1 MIEKAVNLSIFE
13 SVSTVKYLSMLDY
26 DISSCPLFAEIDNT
40 EQKALLTRLVS
51 HKKIVEKGQS
61 VARQGDEIKHLYLLV
76 KGTVRTEMIT
86 QEGNLLEI
94 EFIDAVRPLAPA
106 FMFAHINRFPV
117 DVITLEECHFLLIP
131 KEVWLS
137 EMMSNEAL
145 LTNFLK
151 LNSNMIVFLSQKLQM
166 ISIKS
171 LKGKLSLFILEHT
184 TEEKDSFILKRNRT
198 QLAEYFGVQRPSL
211 SRTIS
216 ELVEKKIISIDKRK
230 VTVLKRNE
238 LQKAL

>member
-1 MIEKAVNLSIFE
+1 
-13 SVSTVKYLSMLDY
+13 MLDY
-26 DISSCPLFAEIDNT
+26 DISTCPLFSNINKDDQQAF
-40 EQKALLTRLVS
+40 LTRLVS
-51 HKKIVEKGQS
+51 NKKIIEKGKT

-76 KGTVRTEMIT
+76 KGIVRTEMIT
-86 QEGNLLEI
+86 QEGNSLEI

-106 FMFAHINRFPV
+106 FVFAQNNRFPV
-117 DVITLEECHFLLIP
+117 DVITIEECHFLLIP

-137 EMMSNEAL
+137 EMMSNETL

-151 LNSNMIVFLSQKLQM
+151 LNSNMTVFLSQKLQM

-171 LKGKLSLFILEHT
+171 IKGKLSLFILENT
-184 TEEKDSFILKRNRT
+184 TDKKNSFTLKRNRT

-211 SRTIS
+211 ARTMS
-216 ELVEKKIISIDKRK
+216 ELVDKGIISIDKRE

-238 LQKAL
+238 LRKIL

>member
-1 MIEKAVNLSIFE
+1 
-13 SVSTVKYLSMLDY
+13 MLDY
-26 DISSCPLFAEIDNT
+26 DISTCPLFTEIDMT
-40 EQKALLTRLVS
+40 EQEAFLTRLVS
-51 HKKIVEKGQS
+51 NKNIYEKGQT

-106 FMFAHINRFPV
+106 FVFAQNNRFPV
-117 DVITLEECHFLLIP
+117 DVITIDVCHFLLIP
-131 KEVWLS
+131 KDVWLS
-137 EMMSNEAL
+137 EMMRNETL
-145 LTNFLK
+145 LTNFLR
-151 LNSNMIVFLSQKLQM
+151 LNSNMTVFLSQKLQM

-184 TEEKDSFILKRNRT
+184 TEEKKSFTLKRNRT

-211 SRTIS
+211 ARTIN
-216 ELVEKKIISIDKRK
+216 ELVEKDIIAIDKRE
-230 VTVLKRNE
+230 VTVLKRDE
-238 LQKAL
+238 LRKVL

>member
-1 MIEKAVNLSIFE
+1 
-13 SVSTVKYLSMLDY
+13 MLDY
-26 DISSCPLFAEIDNT
+26 DISTCPLFAEIDVT
-40 EQKALLTRLVS
+40 EQEAFLNRLVS
-51 HKKIVEKGQS
+51 NKNVYEKGQT

-106 FMFAHINRFPV
+106 FMFAQNNRFPV
-117 DVITLEECHFLLIP
+117 DVITIDECHFLLIP
-131 KEVWLS
+131 KDVWLS
-137 EMMSNEAL
+137 EMMRNETL
-145 LTNFLK
+145 LTNFLR
-151 LNSNMIVFLSQKLQM
+151 LNSNMTVFLSQKLQM

-184 TEEKDSFILKRNRT
+184 TEEKKSFTLKRNRT

-211 SRTIS
+211 ARTIN
-216 ELVEKKIISIDKRK
+216 ELVEKDIIAIDKRE
-230 VTVLKRNE
+230 VTVLKRDE
-238 LQKAL
+238 LRKVL

>member
-1 MIEKAVNLSIFE
+1 M
-13 SVSTVKYLSMLDY
+13 
-26 DISSCPLFAEIDNT
+26 
-40 EQKALLTRLVS
+40 TRLVS
-51 HKKIVEKGQS
+51 NKKIVEKGKTL
-61 VARQGDEIKHLYLLV
+61 ARQGDEIKHLYLLV
-76 KGTVRTEMIT
+76 KGIVRTEMIT
-86 QEGNLLEI
+86 QEGNSLEI

-106 FMFAHINRFPV
+106 FVFAQNNRFPV
-117 DVITLEECHFLLIP
+117 DVITIEECHFLLIP

-151 LNSNMIVFLSQKLQM
+151 LNSNMTVFLSQKLQM

-171 LKGKLSLFILEHT
+171 IKGKLSLFILEHT
-184 TEEKDSFILKRNRT
+184 TDEKNSFTLKRNRT

-211 SRTIS
+211 ARTMS
-216 ELVEKKIISIDKRK
+216 ELVDKGIITIDKRE

-238 LQKAL
+238 LKKVL

>member
-1 MIEKAVNLSIFE
+1 
-13 SVSTVKYLSMLDY
+13 MLDY
-26 DISSCPLFAEIDNT
+26 DISTCPLFSNISKDDQEAF
-40 EQKALLTRLVS
+40 LTRLVS
-51 HKKIVEKGQS
+51 NKKIIDKGKT

-76 KGTVRTEMIT
+76 KGIVRTEMIT
-86 QEGNLLEI
+86 QEGNSLEI

-106 FMFAHINRFPV
+106 FVFAQNNRFPV
-117 DVITLEECHFLLIP
+117 DVITIEECHFLLIP

-137 EMMSNEAL
+137 EMMSNETL

-151 LNSNMIVFLSQKLQM
+151 LNSNMTVFLSQKLQM

-171 LKGKLSLFILEHT
+171 IKGKLSLFILENT
-184 TEEKDSFILKRNRT
+184 TDKKNSFTLKRNRT

-211 SRTIS
+211 ARTMS
-216 ELVEKKIISIDKRK
+216 ELVDKGIISIDKRE

-238 LQKAL
+238 LRKIL